1 MKTKCECTFVYL
13 VFNWRL
19 PIILC
24 DLALTLTIT
33 NTFPSLRIGVGQ
45 VTVTSDTFSFDL
57 NLDVLLLTV
66 LRVLR
71 AVFSQIL

>member
-24 DLALTLTIT
+24 DLALTLSIT

-45 VTVTSDTFSFDL
+45 VTVTSDPFSFDL
-57 NLDVLLLTV
+57 NLDIILLNVLTV
-66 LRVLR
+66 LRV
-71 AVFSQIL
+71 VFSQIL

>member
-24 DLALTLTIT
+24 DLALTLSIT

-45 VTVTSDTFSFDL
+45 VTVTSDPFSFDL